1 MKRSIGSRII
11 NSFLIIILLTVSIID
26 ILLITGYRQYY
37 YNTVENNLRY
47 RVDNAQAIYQENYK
61 QYSIE
66 NFALENVSLLPDY
79 VEAEVQIID
88 TRGNVLSDSLGV
100 FQDNVLLYT
109 DVQKALNG
117 KITSRVGTVE
127 YSDDSVMSLSAPL
140 KDQNGDINGLIRLN
154 VSLSKVNS
162 QIRYVAFLLVA
173 ISLLIIGISL
183 LASIVLAKSIVRP
196 IDELTAVAEEMAN
209 GHYKVR
215 ANLNSNDELG
225 KLGYTLNTLAEEILK
240 KDQIKN
246 DFISSISHELRTP
259 LTSIKGWASILM
271 NLNEDEIQLY
281 IEGLDIIQ
289 NESDRLAKMVEELL
303 DFSRYISGRIT
314 LDKDIFNLAT
324 TCSNVCMQMEPK
336 ADMAHVQLSLEIQ
349 NSVMVYIGDENRIKQ
364 LLINLLDNAI
374 KFTEENGW
382 IKLTSYVDENDY
394 IILVSD
400 NGVGM
405 SKEELDHVKEKFYKG
420 KHSKSHSGIGLSIA
434 DEIVKLH
441 GGHMDIF
448 SEENVGT
455 TIKISLPY
463 DKNVEVKNEA

>member
-66 NFALENVSLLPDY
+66 DFALENVSLLPDY

-271 NLNEDEIQLY
+271 NLNEDEKQLY

-324 TCSNVCMQMEPK
+324 TCNNVCMQMEPK

-364 LLINLLDNAI
+364 ILINLLDNAI

-382 IKLTSYVDENDY
+382 IKLTSYVDEDDY

>member
-66 NFALENVSLLPDY
+66 DFALENVSLLPDY

-271 NLNEDEIQLY
+271 NLNEDEKQLY

-324 TCSNVCMQMEPK
+324 TCNNVCMQMEPK

-382 IKLTSYVDENDY
+382 IKLTSYVDEDDY

>member
-1 MKRSIGSRII
+1 MKRSIGNRII

-37 YNTVENNLRY
+37 YNAVENNLRY

-66 NFALENVSLLPDY
+66 DFALENVSLLPDY
-79 VEAEVQIID
+79 VKAEVQIID
-88 TRGNVLSDSLGV
+88 PRGNVLSDSLGV

-127 YSDDSVMSLSAPL
+127 YSNDSVMSLSAPL
-140 KDQNGDINGLIRLN
+140 KGQNGDINGLIRLN

-196 IDELTAVAEEMAN
+196 IEELTAVAEEMAN

-271 NLNEDEIQLY
+271 NLNEDEKQLY

-324 TCSNVCMQMEPK
+324 TCNNVCMQMEPK

-382 IKLTSYVDENDY
+382 IKLTSYVDEDDY

-405 SKEELDHVKEKFYKG
+405 SNEELDHVKEKFYKG

-463 DKNVEVKNEA
+463 DKNAEVKNEA

>member
-1 MKRSIGSRII
+1 MKSSIGSRII
-11 NSFLIIILLTVSIID
+11 NSFLIVILLTVSIID
-26 ILLITGYRQYY
+26 ILLISGYRQYY
-37 YNTVENNLRY
+37 YNAIENNLRY
-47 RVDNAQAIYQENYK
+47 RIDNAQELYQQNYSL
-61 QYSIE
+61 YPIE
-66 NFALENVSLLPDY
+66 EFA
-79 VEAEVQIID
+79 AEQVTLVPQNNHYQVQIID
-88 TRGNVLSDSLGV
+88 TKGNVLSDSLGV
-100 FQDNVLLYT
+100 FQDNVLVYN

-117 KITSRVGTVE
+117 NTVSRLGSVE
-127 YSDDSVMSLSAPL
+127 YSKDSVMSVSAPL
-140 KDQNGDINGLIRLN
+140 KTANGDINGVLRLTI
-154 VSLSKVNS
+154 SLSDANA
-162 QIRYVAFLLVA
+162 QIRYIAFLLLGISVLIII
-173 ISLLIIGISL
+173 ISLLVGII
-183 LASIVLAKSIVRP
+183 LAKSIVKP
-196 IDELTAVAEEMAN
+196 IDELTRVAEQMAD

-215 ANLNSNDELG
+215 SNIDGSDELG

-271 NLNEDEIQLY
+271 NLNEDEKQLY
-281 IEGLDIIQ
+281 FEGLEIIQ

-324 TCSNVCMQMEPK
+324 TCKNICTQMEPK
-336 ADMAHVQLSLEIQ
+336 ADLAHVHLSLELDNDI
-349 NSVMVYIGDENRIKQ
+349 MVYLGDENRIKQ
-364 LLINLLDNAI
+364 LLINLIDNAI

-382 IKLTSYVDENDY
+382 VKLTSYTNNNQY

-405 SKEELDHVKEKFYKG
+405 SKDDLDHVKEKFYKG

-441 GGHMDIF
+441 GGEMDIF

-455 TIKISLPY
+455 TVKIALPY
-463 DKNVEVKNEA
+463 EKDLEVKNEA